1 MRVPDRRGRP
11 LSGVLILDK
20 PAGLSS
26 NRALQSARHLYAAAK
41 AGHTGSLDPLATGV
55 LPLCFGEATK
65 FSRYLLEAD
74 KVYHSTFV
82 LGVRTDTGDREGA
95 VIAQAPAE
103 QLTAAEVEAALGRFL
118 GEIEQV
124 PPMYSAL
131 KQGGQPLYKLARA
144 GREVLRK
151 PRKVVVHTLELL
163 AFRGGVRPEIEL
175 RIACGKGTYI
185 RTIAE
190 ELGGALG
197 CGAHVGALR
206 RVGVGAFT
214 EQMAVTLPVLEAL
227 QQRRAYADMDALLL
241 PLDAALGELPM
252 VRLTESGGYYLRR
265 GQAVSV
271 ANSPSGGMVRVGL
284 ESGEFLGLGE
294 ILDDG
299 RLAPRRLLVSQP
311 G

>member
-1 MRVPDRRGRP
+1 MH
-11 LSGVLILDK
+11 K
-20 PAGLSS
+20 P
-26 NRALQSARHLYAAAK
+26 
-41 AGHTGSLDPLATGV
+41 
-55 LPLCFGEATK
+55 
-65 FSRYLLEAD
+65 
-74 KVYHSTFV
+74 
-82 LGVRTDTGDREGA
+82 
-95 VIAQAPAE
+95 PAE
-103 QLTAAEVEAALGRFL
+103 QFTAAEVEAALGRFL

-131 KQGGQPLYKLARA
+131 KQGGEPLYKLARA
-144 GREVLRK
+144 GREVPRK

-163 AFRGGVRPEIEL
+163 AFSRWCKAGNRVENSLRQGHLHQDHCRGSGWSSRLWGLMSVR
-175 RIACGKGTYI
+175 CGG
-185 RTIAE
+185 
-190 ELGGALG
+190 
-197 CGAHVGALR
+197 
-206 RVGVGAFT
+206 VGVGAFT
-214 EQMAVTLPVLEAL
+214 EQMAVTLPVLE
-227 QQRRAYADMDALLL
+227 ALLL